1 MKVGWQVLPEFRVVQ
16 HQRDVAL
23 LDQLRTFFGC
33 GQVTVNNGDRMELR
47 IRGLKELSERVVPF
61 FRSNPLRR
69 VKCSSFECF
78 AEVIAMMREAIT
90 SRWEGWLGSESWLVR

>member
-1 MKVGWQVLPEFRVVQ
+1 MQ

-33 GQVTVNNGDRMELR
+33 GQVTVNNGDRMEFR

-61 FRSNPLRR
+61 FRSNPLRT
-69 VKCSSFECF
+69 VKRSSFECF
-78 AEVIAMMREAIT
+78 AEVIAMLQAIT